1 MFDIEPIS
9 LVISLVLIL
18 LFSTPFVIFKR
29 KQSQKIKTQKLFLE
43 QLQNKAGLKF
53 DQSDDWRDRY
63 FIGLDS
69 ERKVLVY
76 AIFDAENTVHQI
88 DLSKATDVKV
98 LKMEREA
105 KVEGKSINVI
115 DSLNLKIELMGE
127 KAETKILEFYDS
139 ELFSDNLGEWPL
151 IQKWQ
156 ENLKG
161 ILKNKPT
168 SVKKTSL
175 K

>member
-9 LVISLVLIL
+9 LVISMVIML

-29 KQSQKIKTQKLFLE
+29 KQSKKIKAQKLFLD
-43 QLQNKAGLKF
+43 QWQNKAGLKF

-76 AIFDAENTVHQI
+76 VIFDAENTVHQI
-88 DLSKATDVKV
+88 DLSKASDVKV
-98 LKMEREA
+98 LKMEREV
-105 KVEGKSINVI
+105 KVEGKTTNVI
-115 DSLNLKIELMGE
+115 DSLSLKIDLMGE
-127 KAETKILEFYDS
+127 KEAAKILEFYDS
-139 ELFSDNLGEWPL
+139 DLFSDNLGELPL

-156 ENLKG
+156 EKLKA
-161 ILKNKPT
+161 ILKNNYIF
-168 SVKKTSL
+168 SKKSIL

>member
-1 MFDIEPIS
+1 
-9 LVISLVLIL
+9 
-18 LFSTPFVIFKR
+18 VIFKR

>member
-9 LVISLVLIL
+9 LVISLVIML

-29 KQSQKIKTQKLFLE
+29 KQSQKIKAQKLFLE
-43 QLQNKAGLKF
+43 QLQAKAGLKF

-76 AIFDAENTVHQI
+76 VIFGTENTVHQI
-88 DLSKATDVKV
+88 DLFKATDVKV

-105 KVEGKSINVI
+105 KVEGKPINVI
-115 DSLNLKIELMGE
+115 DSLNLKIQLMGD
-127 KAETKILEFYDS
+127 KPDSKILEFYDS
-139 ELFSDNLGEWPL
+139 ELFSDNLGELPL

-156 ENLKG
+156 GNLKA
-161 ILKNKPT
+161 ILKKNEIAIKNK
-168 SVKKTSL
+168 SMM
-175 K
+175 

>member
-9 LVISLVLIL
+9 LVISMVIML

-29 KQSQKIKTQKLFLE
+29 KQSKKIKAQKLFLD
-43 QLQNKAGLKF
+43 QWQNKAGLKF

-76 AIFDAENTVHQI
+76 VIFDAENTVHQI
-88 DLSKATDVKV
+88 DLSKASDVKV
-98 LKMEREA
+98 LKMEREV
-105 KVEGKSINVI
+105 KVEGKTTNVI
-115 DSLNLKIELMGE
+115 DSLSLKIDLMGE
-127 KAETKILEFYDS
+127 KEAAKILEFYDS
-139 ELFSDNLGEWPL
+139 DLFSDNLGELPL

-156 ENLKG
+156 EKLKA
-161 ILKNKPT
+161 ILKNNHI
-168 SVKKTSL
+168 SSKKSIL

>member
-1 MFDIEPIS
+1 
-9 LVISLVLIL
+9 
-18 LFSTPFVIFKR
+18 
-29 KQSQKIKTQKLFLE
+29 
-43 QLQNKAGLKF
+43 
-53 DQSDDWRDRY
+53 
-63 FIGLDS
+63 
-69 ERKVLVY
+69 
-76 AIFDAENTVHQI
+76 
-88 DLSKATDVKV
+88 
-98 LKMEREA
+98 MEREA